1 MLQTRS
7 GELVTIFSFPLNFKG
22 SRDRVT
28 TLDSWRFGKK
38 LGKKLESI
46 KKAVTIGPVIKVQ
59 GYTARSR

>member
-1 MLQTRS
+1 MDGQMLQTRS

-38 LGKKLESI
+38 VGEKVGVDKK
-46 KKAVTIGPVIKVQ
+46 GCNDRP
-59 GYTARSR
+59 RD

>member
-1 MLQTRS
+1 MLQIRS

-38 LGKKLESI
+38 VGEKVGVDKK
-46 KKAVTIGPVIKVQ
+46 GCNDRP
-59 GYTARSR
+59 RD